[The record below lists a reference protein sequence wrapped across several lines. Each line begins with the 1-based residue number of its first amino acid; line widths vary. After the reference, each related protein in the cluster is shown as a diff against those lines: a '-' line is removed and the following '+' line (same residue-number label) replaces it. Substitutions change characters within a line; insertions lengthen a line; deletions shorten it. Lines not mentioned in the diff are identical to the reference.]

1 MIKLEHQL
9 WEQELRHNQEI
20 VIWFERSE
28 GWKRIVHMWVHL
40 MAKTEITAGLTGDAL
55 IEAVH
60 ENSEYYIEIQKE
72 IDKAQ
77 LLDETLSERFK
88 S

>member
-1 MIKLEHQL
+1 MIKSEHQL

-20 VIWFERSE
+20 VLWFERLE
-28 GWKRIVHMWVHL
+28 RWKMIVHMWVHL

-55 IEAVH
+55 IDAVH

-72 IDKAQ
+72 IEKAQ
-77 LLDETLSERFK
+77 LLDDSFSEKFK

>member
-1 MIKLEHQL
+1 MIKSEHQL
-9 WEQELRHNQEI
+9 WEQELRHNKEI
-20 VIWFERSE
+20 VLWFERSE
-28 GWKRIVHMWVHL
+28 RWKTIVHMWVHL
-40 MAKTEITAGLTGDAL
+40 MAKTEVTAGLTGDAL

-72 IDKAQ
+72 IQKAQ
-77 LLDETLSERFK
+77 LLDDSFSEKFK